1 MSIPEALI
9 KKAAKALRP
18 YLGCCVDCPSQ
29 QGREEAR
36 AEAIGAAR
44 AVLEAVA
51 DDIRGELL
59 ESGPL
64 PEGWERHTYV
74 RPQERYRIDDR
85 TGHVRRPD
93 GSQVDVSEWPSRAV
107 IHGPWREGRH
117 D

>member
-1 MSIPEALI
+1 MSIPKALI

-44 AVLEAVA
+44 AVLKAVA
-51 DDIRGELL
+51 DDIRAELL

-64 PEGWERHTYV
+64 PEGWERDTYV
-74 RPQERYRIDDR
+74 DEWA
-85 TGHVRRPD
+85 
-93 GSQVDVSEWPSRAV
+93 SQVV
-107 IHGPWREGRH
+107 IQGPWREGRH

>member
-9 KKAAKALRP
+9 EEAAKALRP

-44 AVLEAVA
+44 AALKAVA
-51 DDIRGELL
+51 DDIRAELL

-64 PEGWERHTYV
+64 PEGWERDTYV
-74 RPQERYRIDDR
+74 SRIGAD
-85 TGHVRRPD
+85 
-93 GSQVDVSEWPSRAV
+93 EWASRVV
-107 IHGPWREGRH
+107 IEGPWREGRH